1 MGMTKRHWIIAVLA
15 GAMGLA
21 GIGRAERAWGK
32 YDPFGA
38 GSSDAAG
45 RSVNRI
51 SSVEF
56 VDTPITTVFRMIS
69 DLTGWSILMSP
80 EVSKSPPKINL
91 WIKDLSAG
99 EVLDELVLLGELVV
113 QREGTTVQVMTF
125 DEYGRLYGM
134 EKKVITLRH
143 CVASEVAALLT
154 PFIEKSHR
162 AQLIADDRG
171 RRLILLI
178 PAPLLESLEKLIHSV
193 DQPLEYD
200 GDTVEVVPLQ
210 YRNAAEMLQPL
221 REFLQGA
228 SSSTAASH
236 TPANKIVNSP
246 STPAGASSQAFLSQ
260 APLPPAGSDY
270 LVRFLVEPKLNVLV
284 LRGLKRDVEK
294 TRQLIIQLDQPGEL
308 TLAAYGL
315 ENTDAAEAYETLAN
329 LLDEESQRGRNA
341 PASGN
346 ESRRLRV
353 ALSKQNSRILAIGS
367 PRDQLHLAELIAAID
382 QPLPAGSGGIRVY
395 RLENT
400 TADAAAQVIQS
411 LIDSTYSQDDKARS
425 RRLELF
431 SAAKDGVRRVELPSS
446 KPGDLPAAA
455 EKIAAGGP
463 SGSSEGLP
471 PSVIAAAE
479 INAVVIRA
487 SASQHAELETL
498 IEELDRPRDQVMLEV
513 TMVTVRSTENFDLG
527 IEMGGAMLNRS
538 GVNQVGFTAYGIG
551 QVDSSS
557 GAVRLGAQAPF
568 GLNYALFNS
577 DDFSL
582 VLNALETVGTTTI
595 TSSPQLVVEN
605 NSSAQISQINQ
616 EPFEVTSQGE
626 STTMTSFGGYA
637 DAGTQ
642 LSVIPYLSQED
653 WLRLR
658 YEIMLSSFGERVNES
673 LPPPRYQNALTG
685 TVRIPAEH
693 TVVLGGLIGRRKQ
706 NSLRGVPWVSDIPLL
721 GELFKNRSREEF
733 NETLFVFVRPIL
745 LRNRDFEDLKWLSR
759 RDLKKAHLPSEQEP
773 RNEFKLWSFE
783 EASN

>member
-1 MGMTKRHWIIAVLA
+1 MIKRNWIIAVLA
-15 GAMGLA
+15 GAMGFA
-21 GIGRAERAWGK
+21 GIGRMERAWGK
-32 YDPFGA
+32 YDPFDNA
-38 GSSDAAG
+38 SSDAAD
-45 RSVNRI
+45 RKMNRI

-99 EVLDELVLLGELVV
+99 EVLDELARLGELVV
-113 QREGTTVQVMTF
+113 QREGTTIQVMTF
-125 DEYGRLYGM
+125 DEYSRLYGM
-134 EKKVITLRH
+134 EKKVITLQH

-178 PAPLLESLEKLIHSV
+178 PPPLLESLENLIHSV
-193 DQPLEYD
+193 DQPLAYD
-200 GDTVEVVPLQ
+200 GDTVEVIPLQ
-210 YRNAAEMLQPL
+210 YGHAAEMLPPL
-221 REFLQGA
+221 REFLQEGA
-228 SSSTAASH
+228 SSAVAPASVSKMANPPSAPVGAASQ
-236 TPANKIVNSP
+236 AQGSP
-246 STPAGASSQAFLSQ
+246 S
-260 APLPPAGSDY
+260 PLPPAGSGY
-270 LVRFLVEPKLNVLV
+270 LVRFMVEPKLNVLV

-308 TLAAYGL
+308 KLAAYGL

-329 LLDEESQRGRNA
+329 LLEQDSQRGRSA
-341 PASGN
+341 SASGN
-346 ESRRLRV
+346 EPRRLRV
-353 ALSKQNSRILAIGS
+353 ALSKQNRRILAIGS

-411 LIDSTYSQDDKARS
+411 LIDSTYSQDEKARS
-425 RRLELF
+425 RRMELL
-431 SAAKDGVRRVELPSS
+431 SAAQDGVRRVDAPSV
-446 KPGDLPAAA
+446 KTDALAEAAA
-455 EKIAAGGP
+455 KPAVGGP
-463 SGSSEGLP
+463 SGSGEELP

-487 SASQHAELETL
+487 AASQHAELETL
-498 IEELDRPRDQVMLEV
+498 IGELDRPRDQVMLEV
-513 TMVTVRSTENFDLG
+513 TMVTVRSSENFDLG
-527 IEMGGAMLNRS
+527 VEMGGAMLNRS
-538 GVNQVGFTAYGIG
+538 GVNQIGFSAYGIG

-557 GAVRLGAQAPF
+557 GAVRLAAQAPF

-582 VLNALETVGTTTI
+582 VLHALETVGTTTI

-706 NSLRGVPWVSDIPLL
+706 NSLRGVPWVSRLPLL
-721 GELFKNRSREEF
+721 GELFKKRSSEEF

-759 RDLKKAHLPSEQEP
+759 RDLKKAQLPSEQGP
-773 RNEFKLWSFE
+773 RNEFKLWSFGE
-783 EASN
+783 DTN